1 VTRRIVLLLLSLG
14 FSLSPFAL
22 PASSPEE
29 KYRKAMSLLVGN
41 NPSLEDRDDALN
53 LLRSAADQGFA
64 PAQTALGTAYELGT
78 LSSADIQ
85 RAIDWY
91 NKAADQGEWIAQFS
105 LGRIYFYGF
114 GVPRDAAAAR
124 KWFALAAVSGGG
136 ASAYYLGRLFDEG
149 EQAADYSQ
157 AAKWYRQSA
166 EKGNPFAQERL
177 GQLWLKGL
185 VGSGSRQEAYAWLL
199 VAVEFGNSHALQ
211 ALQSME
217 GDIGKSG
224 ADAARRQALEIRDRV
239 LVYRERA
246 CGPWDGQYA
255 DLPTPPPLALQFS
268 CRAMNPGSAAD

>member
-1 VTRRIVLLLLSLG
+1 VTRRIVLLLLFLA
-14 FSLSPFAL
+14 FALSVFAL
-22 PASSPEE
+22 PASSPGE

-41 NPSLEDRDDALN
+41 NPNLEDRNDAFN

-64 PAQTALGTAYELGT
+64 PAQTSLGTAYELGT
-78 LSSADIQ
+78 LSAPDIQ

-91 NKAADQGEWIAQFS
+91 TKAANQGDWIAQFS
-105 LGRIYFYGF
+105 LGRIYFSGV
-114 GVPRDAAAAR
+114 GVPRDATEAR
-124 KWFALAAVSGGG
+124 KWFAWAAISGDGG
-136 ASAYYLGRLFDEG
+136 SAHYLGRLFDEG
-149 EQAADYSQ
+149 EPAADYSQ

-217 GDIGKSG
+217 SDIGKSG
-224 ADAARRQALEIRDRV
+224 ADAARKQALEIRDRI
-239 LVYRERA
+239 LGYRERA
-246 CGPWDGQYA
+246 CGQWDGQYA
-255 DLPTPPPLALQFS
+255 DLPTPPPLELQFS
-268 CRAMNPGSAAD
+268 CRTINPGSAAD